1 MIWIG
6 LVIGLIVGLIGG
18 FLLGVWVLRRSMT
31 NMQWE
36 DKDIA
41 QMAKR
46 MGMNLNPRQLQMV
59 KQQMKK
65 AGSNPP
71 PVFKNPFGKK
81 NRANTN
87 SSKSSTPNT
96 KKR

>member
-1 MIWIG
+1 MVWWLAMIIG
-6 LVIGLIVGLIGG
+6 LVIGLLGG
-18 FLLGVWVLRRSMT
+18 FLLGVWYFRRAMS
-31 NMQWE
+31 NMEW
-36 DKDIA
+36 DDRDLM

-46 MGMNLNPRQLQMV
+46 MGTNLNPRQLQLV

-71 PVFKNPFGKK
+71 PLFGRKK
-81 NRANTN
+81 
-87 SSKSSTPNT
+87 SSKVDRAP

>member
-1 MIWIG
+1 MQWLF
-6 LVIGLIVGLIGG
+6 LVIGLIVGLVGG
-18 FLLGVWVLRRSMT
+18 FFLAAWYLRRSMA
-31 NMQWE
+31 NMDWE

-46 MGMNLNPRQLQMV
+46 MGMNLNPRQMQLV

-65 AGSNPP
+65 ASAKPAP
-71 PVFKNPFGKK
+71 LFGGLKK
-81 NRANTN
+81 KTQ
-87 SSKSSTPNT
+87 KTPQT

>member
-1 MIWIG
+1 MQWLF
-6 LVIGLIVGLIGG
+6 LVIGLIVGLVAG
-18 FLLGVWVLRRSMT
+18 FFLAAWYLRRSMA
-31 NMQWE
+31 NMEWE

-46 MGMNLNPRQLQMV
+46 MGMNLNPRQLQLV

-65 AGSNPP
+65 ASAKPAP
-71 PVFKNPFGKK
+71 LFGGVKKK
-81 NRANTN
+81 N
-87 SSKSSTPNT
+87 SKREPA